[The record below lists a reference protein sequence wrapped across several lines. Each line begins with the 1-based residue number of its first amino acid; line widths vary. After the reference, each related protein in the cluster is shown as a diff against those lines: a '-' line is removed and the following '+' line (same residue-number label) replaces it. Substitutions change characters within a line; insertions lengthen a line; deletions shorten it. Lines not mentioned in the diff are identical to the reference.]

1 MAFALIPQVIEST
14 PRGERGMD
22 IYSRLLRERII
33 FIGSAIDDQV
43 GNTVVAQLLLL
54 RSEDPDRDI
63 HLYINSPGGSVH
75 AGFGIYDAMQYVQSS
90 GKARIH
96 TYCYGLAAS
105 FGAVLLAGG
114 GAGNRYALPNATIM
128 IHQPWARGTRGGQA
142 SDLEI
147 EAREILRT
155 RARLNEI
162 LARHT
167 GQPLERIQRDTDR
180 DYYLT
185 AEEAR
190 AYGLIDAVISSAAE
204 TGAAETGA
212 AGADPAQA
220 PTQDTP
226 QDGAPQTGAEQATA

>member
-1 MAFALIPQVIEST
+1 MALVPHVIEST

-33 FIGSAIDDQV
+33 FIGTAIDDQLA
-43 GNTVVAQLLLL
+43 NTVVAQLLLL

-63 HLYINSPGGSVH
+63 QLYINSPGGGVH
-75 AGFGIYDAMQYVQSS
+75 AGLAIYDAMQYVQSS

-114 GAGNRYALPNATIM
+114 GKGNRYALPNATIM
-128 IHQPWARGTRGGQA
+128 IHQPWAQGTRGGQA

-162 LARHT
+162 LAKHT

-185 AEEAR
+185 AEQALE
-190 AYGLIDAVISSAAE
+190 YCLIDAVITNAAE
-204 TGAAETGA
+204 
-212 AGADPAQA
+212 AGQADAG
-220 PTQDTP
+220 
-226 QDGAPQTGAEQATA
+226 QDGAAQAEAGQRESGQATPAA